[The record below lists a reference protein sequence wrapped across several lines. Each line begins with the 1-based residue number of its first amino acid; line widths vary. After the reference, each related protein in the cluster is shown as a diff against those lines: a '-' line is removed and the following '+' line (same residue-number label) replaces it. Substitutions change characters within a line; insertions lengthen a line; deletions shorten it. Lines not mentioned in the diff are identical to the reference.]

1 MNISGIGV
9 DISDVK
15 RFRDL
20 SYSKNKNFYTKIF
33 SGGEIKYCLS
43 KKDPYPHF
51 AARFS
56 TKEAVIKAVGLNLA
70 KVGDIGIINDKNGQP
85 HVKIKKRKFDVLIS
99 LSHTKDYAVAFAI
112 WLN

>member
-1 MNISGIGV
+1 MNISGVGT
-9 DISDVK
+9 DIADVG

-20 SYSKNKNFYTKIF
+20 PYNKNKIFYAKIF
-33 SGGEIKYCLS
+33 STDEIKYCLS

-51 AARFS
+51 AVRFS
-56 TKEAVIKAVGLNLA
+56 AKEAVIKAVGLNLA